1 MLDLNVSNRVYL
13 RPDTLSISLIGDLKA
28 EFEHKNP
35 VYYKM
40 KSQGYWPTK
49 AEPKVIQTW
58 KLRED
63 GSLSFP
69 RGGLSRICKILS
81 AYGETYNVH
90 ESCNSAKA
98 EFPLPQIMPYEYQ
111 QRCIDAAIANRIGIV
126 KAPTGCLTGDSMI
139 SVNRGGKGFKVRL
152 DTLVAQFNGKAER
165 YQWDLGI
172 PTMVRSRF
180 PDGRVQLVKL
190 RDAYENGVQPVFE
203 LKTKSGK
210 HITCTSSHRFMTT
223 NGWMKLFE
231 LVVGD
236 KIYVE
241 MSSRPKKSSQ
251 RSRTWYR
258 LKRVKFHPF
267 CGRKGVNPKK
277 GGFTVPLH
285 RLVVESKMNG
295 VSLQSYVERLNR
307 GPAPEYVYLDPLIW
321 AVHHKD
327 GNSLNNALENLEVL
341 THAAH
346 QQAHIANHLTNI
358 AVVTEL
364 DEICSIEYQGDRP
377 TFDLSVDAPNNYIAN
392 GIVVHNSGKTILGVA
407 LASQL
412 DVPFMIVVNSAALL
426 TQWEERIAQVF
437 GEDYEVGRIQGR
449 HFKLK
454 PLTIAMAQT
463 LHKLSSDRWADINK
477 YFGGVIQDEVQ
488 VAAASTFMGSI
499 DKCTAEYRIG
509 LSADHTRKDRKEF
522 LIHDT
527 FGDVIEEISRD
538 DLISRSFVLDVHV
551 ILTPTEL
558 DAEWYRQQRFANDL
572 RLGGA
577 EFEDI
582 YLAMKKQ
589 WSDMKM
595 EDVPKERPDFNRL
608 LDTMCADPVRNAKLL
623 GLATELVN
631 DGRRIF
637 VFSHRV
643 DHCLTLIR
651 DLGERGIRAG
661 ALIGG
666 PENKEEF
673 QRTIDGLQNGDYQ
686 VGVGTWQALGTGID
700 CSRVSGGIMA
710 TPINGKQIWGQ
721 IRGRLCRTHPGKK
734 DAVLYYMWDRKVFF
748 NAPVK
753 NMKAWNTECS
763 VDYND
768 TRMSA
773 KEYLRMG

>member
-1 MLDLNVSNRVYL
+1 MSVQVRPEGPNFMLDLNVSNRVYL

-58 KLRED
+58 NECED

-81 AYGETYNVH
+81 AYGEPYEVR

-111 QRCIDAAIANRIGIV
+111 QRCIDAAIANRIGII
-126 KAPTGCLTGDSMI
+126 KAPTGG
-139 SVNRGGKGFKVRL
+139 
-152 DTLVAQFNGKAER
+152 
-165 YQWDLGI
+165 
-172 PTMVRSRF
+172 
-180 PDGRVQLVKL
+180 
-190 RDAYENGVQPVFE
+190 
-203 LKTKSGK
+203 
-210 HITCTSSHRFMTT
+210 
-223 NGWMKLFE
+223 
-231 LVVGD
+231 
-236 KIYVE
+236 
-241 MSSRPKKSSQ
+241 
-251 RSRTWYR
+251 
-258 LKRVKFHPF
+258 
-267 CGRKGVNPKK
+267 
-277 GGFTVPLH
+277 
-285 RLVVESKMNG
+285 
-295 VSLQSYVERLNR
+295 
-307 GPAPEYVYLDPLIW
+307 
-321 AVHHKD
+321 
-327 GNSLNNALENLEVL
+327 
-341 THAAH
+341 
-346 QQAHIANHLTNI
+346 
-358 AVVTEL
+358 
-364 DEICSIEYQGDRP
+364 
-377 TFDLSVDAPNNYIAN
+377 
-392 GIVVHNSGKTILGVA
+392 GKTILGVA

-463 LHKLSSDRWADINK
+463 LHKLSPDRWADINK

-499 DKCTAEYRIG
+499 DKCEAEYRIG

-527 FGDVIEEISRD
+527 FGDVIDEISRD
-538 DLISRSFVLDVHV
+538 DLIAKSFVLDVHV

-589 WSDMKM
+589 WPDMKM

-643 DHCLTLIR
+643 DHCLALVR

-768 TRMSA
+768 TRMSV